1 MFKKI
6 QPWLSAFR
14 LRTLPL
20 SVSGIILGSCFG
32 YSIGAFDGWI
42 MFLAILLTISLQ
54 VLSNLANDYG
64 DGVRGTDNENRLGP
78 TRAIQSGA
86 ITPDEMISGIKK
98 NVLLIVVL
106 TLLLI
111 FTAFKDEYLGYAL
124 LFFVL
129 SAAAVYAAIN
139 YTVGRSPY
147 GYRGLGDIFVFL
159 FFGVMS
165 TVGSYFLYS
174 KQLDFYVLLPA
185 VSVGLFSVGVLN
197 LNNMRDIESDAL
209 SNKRTLA
216 VILGSKNAKIYHLAL
231 IILAMMVALM
241 FSVIHFSSLWNL
253 LFLLAYIPMSI
264 HIVKIY
270 KARSAPD
277 YDSQL
282 KVLAL
287 STFLFSVLLGVGYI
301 L

>member
-1 MFKKI
+1 
-6 QPWLSAFR
+6 
-14 LRTLPL
+14 
-20 SVSGIILGSCFG
+20 
-32 YSIGAFDGWI
+32 
-42 MFLAILLTISLQ
+42 
-54 VLSNLANDYG
+54 
-64 DGVRGTDNENRLGP
+64 
-78 TRAIQSGA
+78 
-86 ITPDEMISGIKK
+86 
-98 NVLLIVVL
+98 
-106 TLLLI
+106 LI

-231 IILAMMVALM
+231 IILAMMVALV

-277 YDSQL
+277 FDSQL